1 MRRLIAL
8 DGSQSP
14 KAKTT
19 TNEHRQAIEMG
30 DIAKDGEVT
39 ECGSSK
45 ETTPEQRSELSH
57 CLLPGCLL
65 RERVGVSVFK
75 SNGVVRAIAWWKGIR
90 QGLKDLTSHST
101 FDVVIVTLIMLN
113 TIVLASYY
121 HGINPEFRQVLDYVN
136 LVSERLN

>member
-1 MRRLIAL
+1 MIAL
-8 DGSQSP
+8 DGSQP
-14 KAKTT
+14 PRAKTT
-19 TNEHRQAIEMG
+19 TKEHSQAIEMG

-45 ETTPEQRSELSH
+45 ETPPEQRSELSH

-75 SNGVVRAIAWWKGIR
+75 SNGVLRAIAWWKGIR
-90 QGLKDLTSHST
+90 QGLKDLTLHST
-101 FDVVIVTLIMLN
+101 FDVVIVTLILLN

-136 LVSERLN
+136 LVSELFSG